1 VISFRYHLISIV
13 AVLLALA
20 LGVLV
25 GASVLDKGLVERL
38 ERDTREW
45 QSRANLYQ
53 GQVEA
58 FTDDVIP
65 LVLGSKLAGERV
77 IVIALE
83 GAPEQVLVGARRALD
98 TAGADVPGVLVVG
111 ARIVPDEQE
120 VRGELADALGVS
132 EDTRDLGAEA
142 AGALAARL
150 AGDASRA
157 GGGDLLGRLVEGGF
171 LCPSGCPGLDE
182 SVLAGLGARSD
193 MVLVLG
199 TGDGEPGETAE
210 RFALPLVRDLV
221 ARGVDVAA
229 GEAVG
234 TDNSLVAL
242 LRSDDGPA
250 GGEAS
255 KMVTVDDLDQ
265 PMGEVALVLGLER
278 LEVTGQGGNYGVRPD
293 AADGYLPA

>member
-1 VISFRYHLISIV
+1 
-13 AVLLALA
+13 
-20 LGVLV
+20 
-25 GASVLDKGLVERL
+25 
-38 ERDTREW
+38 
-45 QSRANLYQ
+45 
-53 GQVEA
+53 
-58 FTDDVIP
+58 
-65 LVLGSKLAGERV
+65 
-77 IVIALE
+77 
-83 GAPEQVLVGARRALD
+83 
-98 TAGADVPGVLVVG
+98 
-111 ARIVPDEQE
+111 
-120 VRGELADALGVS
+120 
-132 EDTRDLGAEA
+132 
-142 AGALAARL
+142 
-150 AGDASRA
+150 
-157 GGGDLLGRLVEGGF
+157 
-171 LCPSGCPGLDE
+171 
-182 SVLAGLGARSD
+182 